1 LQQCWLL
8 AEKSGMVASCTFRL
22 PAFLLLVVVIGRAAT
37 HAQQLWNGGTCELCS
52 GTALCSTWEGTI
64 FPPAMAAKMP
74 PMPQLGGSD
83 ATTTQRFVEYSIF
96 PESTDVEAIRADPTI
111 LNGRKPLHIV
121 RVEEDPINKKICTVL
136 VNNKGCQSC
145 SVCANGAYTVD
156 CTNLSHGLALTC
168 DTHTILFPL
177 HGLATTGTTTT
188 TTTMAVSKEEEE
200 VVPMT
205 GGSVVLPKVP
215 VPTKAPTKA
224 PAATPT
230 KWPVRAPSKWPIKA
244 SAPSSKWPVRA
255 VPPTKSPAVVQQPPS
270 KWPVKAPTT
279 AIKAPAI
286 KAPAS
291 KAPVNAG
298 PSPVTTTTSAPAA
311 AVVVDAKAVA
321 AASTEEEVDPIS
333 VPPSTSE
340 SAATASASAMV
351 HAVVVLVLAV
361 LLLPL

>member
-8 AEKSGMVASCTFRL
+8 AEKSRMVASCTFRL

-74 PMPQLGGSD
+74 PMPQLGGGD

-121 RVEEDPINKKICTVL
+121 RVDEGVTNKKVCTVL

-145 SVCANGAYTVD
+145 SICANGAYTVD
-156 CTNLSHGLALTC
+156 CTNLSNGLALTC
-168 DTHTILFPL
+168 DTHTVLFPL
-177 HGLATTGTTTT
+177 HGLAATGTTSTNNN
-188 TTTMAVSKEEEE
+188 EE
-200 VVPMT
+200 VVPT
-205 GGSVVLPKVP
+205 SSGSVVLPKVP
-215 VPTKAPTKA
+215 APTKA
-224 PAATPT
+224 PVAAPT

-255 VPPTKSPAVVQQPPS
+255 PPPTKWPVVVRAPPS
-270 KWPVKAPTT
+270 KWPVKAPTMT
-279 AIKAPAI
+279 T
-286 KAPAS
+286 
-291 KAPVNAG
+291 KAPVTKAPLNAG
-298 PSPVTTTTSAPAA
+298 SSPVTTTTSAPVVAA
-311 AVVVDAKAVA
+311 AVAA
-321 AASTEEEVDPIS
+321 AASTEEKVLDDDP
-333 VPPSTSE
+333 VPPSTSG
-340 SAATASASAMV
+340 SAATASAAAAIV
-351 HAVVVLVLAV
+351 HSVVVLVAIAV